1 MLSCQDRF
9 QQLFPLERGDDVDLT
24 RLKKYVDLTN
34 EEFFYFQRAYIPK
47 EVIVEWMDS
56 IVDFFPIY
64 VGGSDVP
71 VNYAKMRFR
80 QIHDEKMLEGYPR
93 LKKAFTLTEGKSNL
107 NRSELIKM
115 ITANLGVSLRDRHF
129 KRAQI
134 RFN

>member
-1 MLSCQDRF
+1 M
-9 QQLFPLERGDDVDLT
+9 DLT